1 MRVTYI
7 ALSRCLFILLLLLF
21 GACSKIIDWKDV
33 WDNQKPNCRIE
44 KIISYSSWTPTRTGI
59 FTYNEKGDP
68 VTVTFDYTSTGASN
82 FLFLY
87 DNKNRLKGYLATY
100 PNNGPETWIS
110 GYQFWFSYTYDAKGR
125 IISDTSY
132 QFGNIEYGVPKVNP
146 YNTRYYANY
155 EYDAVGRVIKVVRY
169 LASASGGEGT
179 YASTAEYIYN
189 SDGNLSISRLSTP
202 YWVTEAKGDSYDNK
216 INFHQ
221 TNKVWMFVDRNYSKN
236 NTVSA
241 VQYNSK
247 GLPLKFDINPSVY
260 FDFLWQIEL
269 RRADIFYSCGK

>member
-7 ALSRCLFILLLLLF
+7 ALSRCLFILLLLLL

-33 WDNQKPNCRIE
+33 WDKQKPNCRIE

-59 FTYNEKGDP
+59 FAYNQKGDP
-68 VTVTFDYTSTGASN
+68 VSIIFDFTTTGASN

-87 DNKNRLKGYLATY
+87 DNKHRIKDYLATY
-100 PNNGPETWIS
+100 PNNS
-110 GYQFWFSYTYDAKGR
+110 YQFWISYTYDAR
-125 IISDTSY
+125 DRVISDTSY
-132 QFGNIEYGVPKVNP
+132 QGGSIENGVPKVNP
-146 YNTRYYANY
+146 YNTTYANY
-155 EYDAVGRVIKVVRY
+155 EYDAFDRIIKVVRY
-169 LASASGGEGT
+169 WAGSKNWFYTEDF
-179 YASTAEYIYN
+179 IYN
-189 SDGNLSISRLSTP
+189 SDGNLSLYRSSSP
-202 YWVTEAKGDSYDNK
+202 YSVNEVKGESYDNK

-236 NTVSA
+236 NPVSA